1 MQLQH
6 DSCCFDLHSCEF
18 LVLSGNARAF
28 CLPEN
33 QLRLHALSLDLGAV
47 STPQDAEDQS
57 MYIYTVRGDENVLDR
72 VYLIQCALAL

>member
-6 DSCCFDLHSCEF
+6 DSCCFDLHSCKV

-47 STPQDAEDQS
+47 STPLDAEDQS

-72 VYLIQCALAL
+72 VY

>member
-6 DSCCFDLHSCEF
+6 DSCCFGLHSCEF

-47 STPQDAEDQS
+47 STPKGAEDQS
-57 MYIYTVRGDENVLDR
+57 MYIYTIRGDENVLDR
-72 VYLIQCALAL
+72 VYWIQCALTL